1 MALVTSIFLED
12 VSLDSE
18 TRIISTAGLF
28 DFSAIFGSIIRFD
41 VNGPGRTASSAP
53 LFVELFDNAS
63 TATVTTPNTID
74 NFLDYVDQDLY
85 DNTIF
90 HRSIPG
96 FVLQGGGFTTPTAQA
111 DQPGGIPQ
119 AIPKNPPVI
128 NEPGNSNVKGTIA
141 MAKIAGDP
149 NSATSQFFF
158 NLADNSQNLDN
169 QNGGFTSF
177 GQLLGDSEF
186 VVDFLTSQPTFITR
200 PDYFNYPSFDDLPLY
215 QVDTDQ
221 LVKPADF
228 IRILD
233 VNLLSSE
240 DQLLEFSVTSSNP
253 SALEASINID
263 GDITLTSLDYT
274 PEPVQ
279 ITLIADSIISGER
292 LQQTFTAS
300 NLTAGLQEGQVVV
313 QDTRLSQNTFGYV
326 IQSNETLKQIT
337 YTGGVA
343 SHSNPGAG
351 WVGLAATTDA
361 DGSNGFDLYW
371 ENKASNQY
379 ALWNLDSSATLLTGS
394 ILSKA
399 QFLAQET
406 RLQSDL
412 DQDGITGVTFTP
424 SFTIT
429 DSLVNPELNDAVSFG
444 RTQLGYAIQNGDN
457 APLHIQF
464 AGGFT
469 SDSNPGA
476 GWVGLAAT
484 TDADGSNGFDLYWEN
499 KASNQYALW
508 NLDSSA
514 TLLTGSILSKAQFLA
529 QETRLQSDL
538 DQDGITG
545 VTFTPS
551 FTITDSLVNP
561 ELNDAVSFGRTQLGY
576 AIQNGDNAPLH
587 IQFAGGFTSDSNPGA
602 GWVGLAATPDADG
615 SNGFDLYWENTASN
629 QYALWNLDSSATL
642 LTGSILSKDDFA
654 QIEQIWGDINSD
666 GQLGSSPLI

>member
-12 VSLDSE
+12 VSLYSE

-177 GQLLGDSEF
+177 GRLLGDSEF
-186 VVDFLTSQPTFITR
+186 VVDFLASQPTFITR

-228 IRILD
+228 ISILD

-292 LQQTFTAS
+292 LQQTF
-300 NLTAGLQEGQVVV
+300 QVVV
-313 QDTRLSQNTFGYV
+313 QDTRLSQNAFGYV

-337 YTGGVA
+337 YTGGV
-343 SHSNPGAG
+343 
-351 WVGLAATTDA
+351 
-361 DGSNGFDLYW
+361 
-371 ENKASNQY
+371 
-379 ALWNLDSSATLLTGS
+379 
-394 ILSKA
+394 
-399 QFLAQET
+399 
-406 RLQSDL
+406 
-412 DQDGITGVTFTP
+412 
-424 SFTIT
+424 
-429 DSLVNPELNDAVSFG
+429 VS
-444 RTQLGYAIQNGDN
+444 
-457 APLHIQF
+457 
-464 AGGFT
+464 
-469 SDSNPGA
+469 
-476 GWVGLAAT
+476 
-484 TDADGSNGFDLYWEN
+484 E
-499 KASNQYALW
+499 
-508 NLDSSA
+508 
-514 TLLTGSILSKAQFLA
+514 
-529 QETRLQSDL
+529 
-538 DQDGITG
+538 
-545 VTFTPS
+545 
-551 FTITDSLVNP
+551 
-561 ELNDAVSFGRTQLGY
+561 
-576 AIQNGDNAPLH
+576 
-587 IQFAGGFTSDSNPGA
+587 SNPGA